1 MKKSDLK
8 NLTSDEK
15 MMIKLAAEMVEIEK
29 CKKSFS
35 GDINELKAEKVM
47 RKKGGK

>member
-29 CKKSFS
+29 SKKSFS

-47 RKKGGK
+47 HKKGGK